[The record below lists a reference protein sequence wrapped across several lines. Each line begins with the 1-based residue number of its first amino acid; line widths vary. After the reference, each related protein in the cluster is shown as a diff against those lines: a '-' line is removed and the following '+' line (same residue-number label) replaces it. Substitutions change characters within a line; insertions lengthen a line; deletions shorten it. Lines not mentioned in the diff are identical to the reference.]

1 MKNVTLFTAN
11 ATNLSLSNICHGGG
25 ARNDRYAS
33 VIDLMDAVEDSK
45 TAKDFLTRISALN
58 FVGFE
63 NPKIDRE
70 TDEYVRLRAEDG
82 MGNTRYMKALK

>member
-11 ATNLSLSNICHGGG
+11 GTNLSLSNICHGGG
-25 ARNDRYAS
+25 NDGYAS

-45 TAKDFLTRISALN
+45 TAKDFLRNVSALN

-63 NPKIDRE
+63 NPKIDHE
-70 TDEYVRLRAEDG
+70 TEEYVRLRGTDG
-82 MGNTRYMKALK
+82 MGNARYMKAIK

>member
-25 ARNDRYAS
+25 NDGYAS
-33 VIDLMDAVEDSK
+33 VVDLMDAVEDSK
-45 TAKDFLTRISALN
+45 TAKEFLAKISALN

-70 TDEYVRLRAEDG
+70 TDEYVRLRANDG
-82 MGNTRYMKALK
+82 MGNNRYMKAFK